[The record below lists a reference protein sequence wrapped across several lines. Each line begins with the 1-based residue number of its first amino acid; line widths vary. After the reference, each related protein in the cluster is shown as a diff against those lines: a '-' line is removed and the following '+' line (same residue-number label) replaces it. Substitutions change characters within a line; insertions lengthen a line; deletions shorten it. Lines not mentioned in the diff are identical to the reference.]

1 MPTSS
6 CHVIFLEIGCFP
18 PLVTPCMF
26 KESLKRIH
34 PVSYI
39 LSWAVASLLSFCW
52 SWIFCAHDCCIS
64 FLQFFFFY
72 FVTHPSYLFSIIQFS
87 KQNLI
92 SYFLQSSPNFTLV
105 KINYLF
111 YVVTHTYGCTGLTV
125 TVESVLSLHVLGTN
139 LIFWLVQQ
147 MLLPTEPLLW
157 PCLSLISKLL
167 SW

>member
-6 CHVIFLEIGCFP
+6 CHVIFLGIGCFS

-39 LSWAVASLLSFCW
+39 LSWAVASLLSFLVEFAVHMIAV
-52 SWIFCAHDCCIS
+52 SHSYF
-64 FLQFFFFY
+64 FLFFY
-72 FVTHPSYLFSIIQFS
+72 FVTHPSYLCSIIQFS

-105 KINYLF
+105 KIYSII
-111 YVVTHTYGCTGLTV
+111 YSMC
-125 TVESVLSLHVLGTN
+125 LHMHMAVLG
-139 LIFWLVQQ
+139 
-147 MLLPTEPLLW
+147 
-157 PCLSLISKLL
+157 
-167 SW
+167 